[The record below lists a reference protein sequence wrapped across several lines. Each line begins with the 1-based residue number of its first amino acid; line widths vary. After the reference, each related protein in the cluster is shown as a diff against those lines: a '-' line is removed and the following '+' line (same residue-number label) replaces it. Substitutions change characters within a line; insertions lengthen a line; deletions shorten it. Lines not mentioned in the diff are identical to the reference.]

1 MTFNIIQN
9 QVGEITPNSLVQAD
23 CLEAMK
29 SIAENSVNL
38 ILCDLPYG

>member
-9 QVGEITPNSLVQAD
+9 QVGEIAPNSLVQDD
-23 CLEAMK
+23 CLKAMK
-29 SIAENSVNL
+29 SIADESVDL